1 MRLTGED
8 LEFLARFA
16 ASPDAR
22 KLCELLRADLK
33 DTEAKLRVSV
43 GEEVYRQQGHAQRLD
58 KLLADIEGASMKLVR
73 SKPTPARELRQA

>member
-16 ASPDAR
+16 ASPDAK
-22 KLCELLRADLK
+22 KLCELLRADLR
-33 DTEAKLRVSV
+33 DVEMKLRTSV

-58 KLLADIEGASMKLVR
+58 KLLADIEGASLKLVR
-73 SKPTPARELRQA
+73 SKPSPAREFRQV